1 MDLAEEASAVGLEGD
16 ANIMALIQMEQIRK
30 SYKMADENLEV
41 LKGISLT
48 IEQADYVAIMG
59 PSGSGKS
66 TLMHILGCLDVPSS
80 GHYFLSGQDITGL
93 SESKLA
99 SIRRKQ
105 IGFVFQSLNLLTALN
120 ALENVALPLLYQG
133 VSPGEQRERATE
145 ALIQVGLG
153 ERLRHRP
160 SQLSGGQ
167 QQRVAIARAIVTKPP
182 VILADE
188 PTGNLD
194 SHAGQEV
201 LSIFSRLHESGQT
214 LIMITHDA
222 QVAHHANRIIQILDG
237 NIVSSQEVT
246 HV

>member
-1 MDLAEEASAVGLEGD
+1 MGLEGD

-80 GHYFLSGQDITGL
+80 GHYFLSGQDIAGL

-222 QVAHHANRIIQILDG
+222 QVAHHTNRIIQILDG

>member
-1 MDLAEEASAVGLEGD
+1 
-16 ANIMALIQMEQIRK
+16 MALIEMEQIRK

-41 LKGISLT
+41 LKGISLA
-48 IEQADYVAIMG
+48 IEQGDYVAIMG

-80 GHYFLSGQDITGL
+80 GHYFLSGQDIAGL

-99 SIRRKQ
+99 SIRRNQ
-105 IGFVFQSLNLLTALN
+105 IGFVFQSFNLLAALN

-145 ALIQVGLG
+145 ALNQVGLG
-153 ERLRHRP
+153 ERLHHRP

-201 LSIFSRLHESGQT
+201 LGIFSRLHEAGQT
-214 LIMITHDA
+214 VIMITHDT

>member
-1 MDLAEEASAVGLEGD
+1 M
-16 ANIMALIQMEQIRK
+16 MALIEMEQIRK

-48 IEQADYVAIMG
+48 IEQGDYVAIMG

-80 GHYFLSGQDITGL
+80 GHYFLSGQDIAGL

-105 IGFVFQSLNLLTALN
+105 IGFVFQSFNLLAALN

-145 ALIQVGLG
+145 ALNQVGLG
-153 ERLRHRP
+153 ERLHHRP

-201 LSIFSRLHESGQT
+201 LGIFSRLHEAGQT
-214 LIMITHDA
+214 VIMITHDT